1 MPHSAC
7 KYLVNK
13 KHVSKFSPVK
23 LQCIEKLI
31 TKFDTRDSTIK
42 KVQTNFR
49 NTSQSFFFCARCVS
63 NLSLEISL
71 TNPTDQSDRKLNNVA
86 LKRLNSF
93 IDLRRGFE
101 IKSSFYL
108 LLGARETDIYLT
120 LNIDCLFLCHIL
132 CVAVNDL
139 CVHTFSSFFR

>member
-1 MPHSAC
+1 MFRSFHPSAT
-7 KYLVNK
+7 
-13 KHVSKFSPVK
+13 K

-42 KVQTNFR
+42 SADKLSKSETPR
-49 NTSQSFFFCARCVS
+49 NAHFFALGVCPICHS
-63 NLSLEISL
+63 KSL

-101 IKSSFYL
+101 IKSAFYL

-120 LNIDCLFLCHIL
+120 LNIDCLLCHIL